1 MEIAGAVL
9 LSLVAVQLG
18 LYVVS
23 SLRQIRGEQVQR
35 QMELEVLARQIEA
48 ANAARREHEQ
58 LRSLWNGYR
67 KFVVDRI
74 VEEAERVRSFYLVPH
89 DGKPLPAF
97 KSGQYLTFRLDIPGQ
112 PKPVIR
118 CYSLSDSP
126 RANYFR
132 VTIKR
137 AVPPPG
143 EPDAPHGLVS
153 SYFHD
158 AVHEGDILDVQAPR
172 GHFALDPA
180 DRRPVVLIAGGVG
193 ITPLFCMAKT
203 VAEAG
208 TNREV
213 HLFYGVRH
221 GGEHALRGALQELVE
236 RHENIRVHHVYSH
249 PRESDVENRD
259 YHFRGHVST
268 ELLQN
273 TLGSS
278 NFQFYLCGPPPMMSA
293 LIDGLKAWRVPKD
306 DILTEAFGAATVKK
320 AFPKPTGNGDAALD
334 GPAAAHPS
342 GDAALDGPAAAHPS
356 GAAAQPAAAG
366 CTVLCSRSGKTC
378 RWDGSYPNLLDF
390 LSDNG
395 VAVDSGCRAGNCA
408 TCLVAIKSGRVAYVT
423 EHGAEPEEGT
433 CLTCIA
439 VPREDLTLDV

>member
-23 SLRQIRGEQVQR
+23 SLRQMRGNQVQR
-35 QMELEVLARQIEA
+35 QMELELLARQIAA

-58 LRSLWNGYR
+58 TQAVWNGYR

-74 VEEAERVRSFYLVPH
+74 VDEADRVRSFYLVPH

-126 RANYFR
+126 QPNYFR

-137 AVPPPG
+137 AVSPPN
-143 EPDAPHGLVS
+143 EPDAPPGLVS
-153 SYFHD
+153 SYFHE

-172 GHFALDPA
+172 GHFTLDPA
-180 DRRPVVLIAGGVG
+180 ERRPAVLIAGGVG
-193 ITPLFCMAKT
+193 ITPMLCMAKT

-208 TNREV
+208 TNREI

-221 GGEHALRGALQELVE
+221 GGEHALRHTLQELVE
-236 RHENIRVHHVYSH
+236 QHDNIRVYHVYSH
-249 PRESDVENRD
+249 PREDDVENRD
-259 YHFRGHVST
+259 YHFRGHITT

-273 TLGSS
+273 SLGSS

-293 LIDGLKAWRVPKD
+293 LIDGLKSWGVPKD
-306 DILTEAFGAATVKK
+306 DVLTEAFGASTVKK
-320 AFPKPTGNGDAALD
+320 AFPKPAANGNGDAA
-334 GPAAAHPS
+334 
-342 GDAALDGPAAAHPS
+342 
-356 GAAAQPAAAG
+356 QPAARPG
-366 CTVLCSRSGKTC
+366 CTVNCSRSGKTC

-439 VPREDLTLDV
+439 VPQEDLTLDV